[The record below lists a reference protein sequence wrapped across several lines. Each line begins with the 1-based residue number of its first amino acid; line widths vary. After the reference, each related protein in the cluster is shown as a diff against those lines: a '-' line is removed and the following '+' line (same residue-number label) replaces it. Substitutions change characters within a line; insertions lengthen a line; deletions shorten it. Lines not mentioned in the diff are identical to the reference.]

1 MCNTMLSGLRA
12 PAHTW
17 LAVPRAHDCITF
29 FLGSRKRYNEFF
41 VEYSGCYRTSG
52 WLAHR
57 EPTHDGGDREATAMS
72 CRVRL
77 SPEGTETEVPSGTVL
92 LDAVARMGVQI
103 TAPCGGGGTCGKCRV
118 EVLSGDGVEAPL
130 AGEQALLT
138 EAQRDRGVRLAC
150 VARALEGAV
159 ELTVPAASRAA
170 ALRILPAGVRR
181 QVNLE
186 PAARKV
192 AVALPQ
198 QTLEEPHARLEELRR
213 AGDLRADLRADLT
226 LLRRLPELLP
236 YEAETVTAVMRDD
249 ELLDVE
255 PGDTSARCFGLALDL
270 GTTTVVA
277 ALVDLGSGNTLGHGV
292 SVNHQSEFG
301 HDVIARIQL
310 CLEQEDGLEKLRAAA
325 LRSLH
330 QAIDQVLENEGVD
343 RSQVYEATLVGNTTM
358 AHLCLGISPA
368 SMGTLPYAATVGD
381 AVDTTAVQIGL
392 SLNPRARVYVLPNIG
407 AFVGADTVGAVLA
420 TSMDEEG
427 DGRVRL
433 LADIGTNCEL
443 ALRRGERLLVTST
456 PAGPA
461 FEGARISCGMYAVP
475 GAIESVRMDIDT
487 GAVECKVIGGGPAAG
502 LCGSGL
508 VDAAAELLRVGLVD
522 ETGRMLGAE
531 EDNPMTAHMT
541 EVDGAAAFVLA
552 TTEAGETIVLTQRDL
567 RELQLAKGAI
577 RSAIDILL
585 DQAGVAVDEVDEF
598 CIAGGFGSYLD
609 KGSAMRLGL
618 IPTVPAERI
627 RYVGNG
633 ALVGA
638 CLALV
643 SNDLRRGGDLLPQ
656 HAEHLQI
663 AGTPDFQMRFSEAM
677 LFEAGGGDAQSP

>member
-1 MCNTMLSGLRA
+1 
-12 PAHTW
+12 
-17 LAVPRAHDCITF
+17 
-29 FLGSRKRYNEFF
+29 
-41 VEYSGCYRTSG
+41 
-52 WLAHR
+52 
-57 EPTHDGGDREATAMS
+57 MS
-72 CRVRL
+72 CRVGL
-77 SPEGTETEVPSGTVL
+77 SPEGIETEVPSGTLL
-92 LDAVARMGVQI
+92 LDAVAQMGVQI

-138 EAQRDRGVRLAC
+138 QAQRDGGVRLAC
-150 VARALEGAV
+150 VARTLAGALE
-159 ELTVPAASRAA
+159 LSVPAASRAA
-170 ALRILPAGVRR
+170 QLRILPAGVRR
-181 QVNLE
+181 QVTLE
-186 PAARKV
+186 PAVRKV
-192 AVALPQ
+192 AVALDK
-198 QTLEEPHARLEELRR
+198 QTLEEPHARLDELRR
-213 AGDLRADLRADLT
+213 AGDLRADLRADLA

-236 YEAETVTAVMRDD
+236 YEAEIVTAVMRDGD
-249 ELLDVE
+249 LLEVE
-255 PGDTSARCFGLALDL
+255 PGDTSQHCFGLALDL

-277 ALVDLGSGNTLGHGV
+277 ALVDLVSGKTLGHGV
-292 SVNHQSEFG
+292 SVNLQSEFG

-310 CLEQEDGLEKLRAAA
+310 CLEQEDGLDKLRAAA
-325 LRSLH
+325 LRSLQ
-330 QAIDQVLENEGVD
+330 QAIDQVLENEGVE

-381 AVDTTAVQIGL
+381 AVDAAASEIGL
-392 SLNPRARVYVLPNIG
+392 SLHPRARVYVMPNIG

-420 TSMDEEG
+420 TGMDEAV
-427 DGRVRL
+427 DGGVQL

-475 GAIESVRMDIDT
+475 GAIESVHLDGD
-487 GAVECKVIGGGPAAG
+487 GATVECKVIGGGAAAG

-508 VDAAAELLRVGLVD
+508 VDAAAELLRLGLMD
-522 ETGRMLGAE
+522 ETGRLLGPDE
-531 EDNPMTAHMT
+531 CDHPLTAHVAET
-541 EVDGAAAFVLA
+541 DDQLGFVLA
-552 TTEAGETIVLTQRDL
+552 ETEAGEKIVLTQRDL

-585 DQAGVAVDEVDEF
+585 DKAGVAVDEVDEF

-609 KGSAMRLGL
+609 SGSAMRLGL
-618 IPTVPAERI
+618 IPTVPTERI

-643 SNDLRRGGDLLPQ
+643 SNDMRRRGDLLPS

-677 LFEAGGGDAQSP
+677 MFEAGGAGTQSP